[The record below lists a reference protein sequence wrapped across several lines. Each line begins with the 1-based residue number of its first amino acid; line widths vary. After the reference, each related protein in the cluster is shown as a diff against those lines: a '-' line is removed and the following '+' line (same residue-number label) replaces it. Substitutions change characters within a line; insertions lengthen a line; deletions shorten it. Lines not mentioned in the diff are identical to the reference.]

1 MSKATKVKYVHREVL
16 EDFVLPE
23 PHQVIVKV
31 FAGRGNNLHEV
42 VNDTGD
48 KFLVSMPVKFRRN
61 VWVKRGDFVVI
72 EPIEEGDKV
81 KAEIISILYKQQIKY
96 IKEEGLWPDGFCD
109 GSETRNGSGD
119 NDDEVEEEEI
129 FVNTNRVQTT
139 YEESD
144 EDDSSCDEGDE
155 DTDNHDD
162 SELKEEPV

>member
-1 MSKATKVKYVHREVL
+1 MSKATKVKYVHREVM

-23 PHQVIVKV
+23 PHQMIVKV
-31 FAGRGNNLHEV
+31 IAGRGNNLHEV
-42 VNDTGD
+42 VNEAGD

-109 GSETRNGSGD
+109 GSEKRNGAGD
-119 NDDEVEEEEI
+119 NDEDGDEEEI

-144 EDDSSCDEGDE
+144 EDDSSCDEENE
-155 DTDNHDD
+155 DAENHDD
-162 SELKEEPV
+162 SEPMEKAV